1 MQLHKQSAIIMIAVL
16 LIILSGCASRH
27 HGAEHQRLVTA
38 RRHAIDLSDSER
50 VKKLLYQQ
58 TNEWQGVRYQIGGL
72 SKKGIDCSGF
82 VYVTFISKFGIE
94 IPRSTELQ
102 AVAGY
107 GVPFKKLMAGDLV
120 FFRTGLKSRHVG
132 IYIENNVFIHAS
144 KSSGVMLSRLND
156 TYWRKNYWKSVRIK
170 M

>member
-1 MQLHKQSAIIMIAVL
+1 MLLQKQPAVIMVAIL
-16 LIILSGCASRH
+16 LIFLSGCASTH
-27 HGAEHQRLVTA
+27 HGPEHKRLVTA
-38 RRHAIDLSDSER
+38 YRHAIDLSDTKR
-50 VKKLLYQQ
+50 VKQILYQQ
-58 TNEWQGVRYQIGGL
+58 SKEWRGVRYRMGGL

-82 VYVTFISKFGIE
+82 VYVTFLSKFGLK

-107 GVPFKKLMAGDLV
+107 GVLRKKLMAGDLV
-120 FFRTGLKSRHVG
+120 FFRTGIKTRHVG
-132 IYIENNVFIHAS
+132 IFIEKNLFVHAS
-144 KSSGVMLSRLND
+144 TSGGVMLSRLSD